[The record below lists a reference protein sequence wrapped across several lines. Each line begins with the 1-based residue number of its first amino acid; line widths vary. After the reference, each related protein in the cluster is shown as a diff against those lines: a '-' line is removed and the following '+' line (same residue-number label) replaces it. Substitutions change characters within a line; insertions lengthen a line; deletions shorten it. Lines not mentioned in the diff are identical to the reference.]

1 MGRIAKLLRDC
12 LPHRT
17 VITDGDRSVTYGEL
31 LAFLKEATFPSMLE
45 AGERN
50 CPNVGLVMDQSL
62 ESILLLLK
70 LLEDQR
76 SVLLVDAM
84 QTPEEVERVAETS
97 GMSRWVVPALWVSSF
112 HESLKASAM
121 DCGQIWTYSS
131 GEKLDHQH
139 EGRHKLDHDH
149 NHNHN
154 QELVFLQPY
163 RSIPLEACT
172 DSSFSA
178 RSCAINDRG
187 ELSGAVVEAA
197 GSLHESERLY
207 LLSSGTTG
215 FPKVACLNLKTVI
228 QEGEKYNSWF
238 GYDQVDTIVATV
250 PLNHLYGLSGGLF
263 AALIGGITLSVC
275 RQPTPRRAAAQ
286 LQNGGRTILLGVP
299 SFYRLLIAAQQLD
312 RQALASLQFGISAGG
327 PLSAAEAEQF
337 ESKFGQ
343 RVLRLYGSTETGAVA
358 AEHLLTRG
366 RPQACGMLLPGV
378 KARVSAEGR
387 LEVCGEGIFAGYIEH
402 GAKLVPPVMMDD
414 YYLTEDYASVIGQ
427 ELVITG
433 RRSKHI
439 NVAGR
444 KINPLEIE
452 HALQQ
457 MEGVVSVKVTGAP
470 DKLQGE
476 IIRAWLVTSAM
487 LTQADV
493 RKYLK
498 GKVAP
503 YKVPHDIRITD
514 RLPGWKTAY
523 ASEDVNETGREE
535 ESRHE
540 PGNARQGGNQA

>member
-1 MGRIAKLLRDC
+1 MGRIANLLRDC
-12 LPHRT
+12 LPNRT

-31 LAFLKEATFPSMLE
+31 LAFLKEPAIPSMLA
-45 AGERN
+45 AGGSD

-62 ESILLLLK
+62 DSIVLLLK

-76 SVLLVDAM
+76 SVLLIDAM
-84 QTPEEVERVAETS
+84 QTPEEVERVAEPS
-97 GMSRWVVPALWVSSF
+97 GVSRWIVPALWVSSF
-112 HESLKASAM
+112 RESVKVSAITS
-121 DCGQIWTYSS
+121 GQIWTYSS
-131 GEKLDHQH
+131 GEKIDHQH
-139 EGRHKLDHDH
+139 EHKHNLKHD
-149 NHNHN
+149 
-154 QELVFLQPY
+154 QGLVFLQPY
-163 RSIPLEACT
+163 LPISLEACT

-178 RSCAINDRG
+178 RSCSANDRG
-187 ELSGAVVEAA
+187 ELSGSVVEATDSFH
-197 GSLHESERLY
+197 GSERLY

-215 FPKVACLNLKTVI
+215 SPKVACLNLKTVI
-228 QEGEKYNSWF
+228 HEGEKYNSWF
-238 GYDQVDTIVATV
+238 GYDQVDTVVATV

-263 AALIGGITLSVC
+263 AALLGGITLSVC
-275 RQPTPRRAAAQ
+275 RQPTPRKAAAQ

-402 GAKLVPPVMMDD
+402 GAKLVPPVIMDS
-414 YYLTEDYASVIGQ
+414 YYMTEDYASLIGP
-427 ELVITG
+427 ELMITG

-470 DKLQGE
+470 DELQGE

-535 ESRHE
+535 EGGHV
-540 PGNARQGGNQA
+540 PGNASQGGNQA